1 MSINLTDEIE
11 VKTKKGKLG
20 AAKQIFLEG
29 DTQTVENEIQ
39 DINSRHND
47 LNSKHES
54 LSSTVSEHT
63 NQIES
68 NQNQITANK
77 STQDAKNTSLDANM
91 AKLNTRDDQI
101 TELVRGIAATG
112 GASVATT
119 VTYDNTSSHLASA
132 TVQGAIDELQGSK
145 IDKTSILQE
154 SGDAENKVMSQK
166 ATSSAIKAETQ
177 ERNKADEGLNAK
189 LSELKRTISYI
200 EEYGVEYF
208 TTGQVATP
216 PIQAPFLPLTD
227 DMVTITVR
235 GFINN
240 LAQIAINIAEDYDKP
255 IKRLAANVIDIDGN
269 NCYNYTFKKSDYPA
283 ATRLYVSKG
292 DGSYDEFCKITVNK
306 GIISSKELSENIE
319 SVNTKLTEYKNS
331 NDSRLSDLENADIV
345 INEDISSLD
354 SRVKELETKGEDLIP
369 YGEGGLSNGSANE
382 LSAQLL
388 TEEFNPSRNWY
399 IEFVAKVNT
408 TRNNKI
414 FAIDWGKNKNFAVI
428 YLRHLT
434 APQFTLDDTN
444 YANFNT
450 PISWTNNEYAH
461 YMLAKNG
468 TGISLF
474 CNGILL
480 QSVEYTATYSPS
492 INKLHI
498 ALYTKNNFKLFR
510 IGYYEV
516 FDSLVSHYNNG
527 NPFAFVED
535 KSNMIAEFLP
545 ENLTKTK
552 ATNTANG
559 ISLEYEE
566 GKYEPIVDNPWANPI
581 KAEGSP
587 VNVPL
592 YSGQHYLDTITNIM
606 YEAIGN
612 TQVTDWKKSGNPT
625 FDDLDSLKEEI
636 IEIGDRRWSGGSG
649 GGSTAVVVTD
659 YYKDGITED
668 SDAIEAAIEAAK
680 NFGKVLYFPNGI
692 YKLRRS
698 IQLWNNAVIDGDK
711 GAVLTHKAVDG
722 NGCIMTTLSSATV
735 IGDTTIS
742 VSSVAGLSIGDE
754 IVIYDTTS
762 GLSSYQETMCKIT
775 AINGNTLTIDATQ
788 WHGSVGVRR
797 AYHVANTRITTDF
810 ALIHTPWVDGAHNC
824 VIRNIT
830 LQANGNNNEPYVY
843 SQSPIHIH
851 SKNAYDISIKNIV
864 VDGSV
869 NDGISIQ
876 GSSKQRV
883 IGCTIKGIKWKG
895 VHWGT
900 TSADVL
906 VERCWFE
913 NCGLVAS
920 DGNAYN
926 SGGGAIYSCYNNH
939 KLRIVNNHIT
949 DCLRGVF
956 GLDVQNSNSG
966 EDGSWVVSGNV
977 FDTPKNFTNR
987 AGLGIS
993 VGGSN
998 NGLITNNIFC
1008 RFGKN
1013 STPIT
1018 IDNSEDFGGNTFAV
1032 TISNNTFGH
1041 WQSNYVGDDNKG
1053 AIYVKGAT
1061 KCIVNGNNIDNHYH
1075 DYGSTAAPTEIS
1087 GNTNIIVDSCT
1098 KCVVTNNIVAGG
1110 KVEEKNTNTGC
1121 VIANNVVDIVE

>member
-1 MSINLTDEIE
+1 MSKYLREDGAKKLIDLTKSEIKRTLDKQTYDASYMSNVQAVSFLDSNYIKLEGTRYIDCSVYIDNLAQGLIAIRDADKSILATIIARDLIYDSTTGTYKAHINLSQYPTAYEIGFS
-11 VKTKKGKLG
+11 KKGYTGDSNNLY
-20 AAKQIFLEG
+20 AIFY
-29 DTQTVENEIQ
+29 
-39 DINSRHND
+39 NS
-47 LNSKHES
+47 L
-54 LSSTVSEHT
+54 
-63 NQIES
+63 
-68 NQNQITANK
+68 
-77 STQDAKNTSLDANM
+77 KNTA
-91 AKLNTRDDQI
+91 
-101 TELVRGIAATG
+101 
-112 GASVATT
+112 
-119 VTYDNTSSHLASA
+119 
-132 TVQGAIDELQGSK
+132 
-145 IDKTSILQE
+145 ILQTE
-154 SGDAENKVMSQK
+154 IGALKEDVE
-166 ATSSAIKAETQ
+166 
-177 ERNKADEGLNAK
+177 
-189 LSELKRTISYI
+189 ELKDIVPDIADSVSDI
-200 EEYGVEYF
+200 KEYGVEVF
-208 TTGQVATP
+208 VNGQVATP
-216 PIQAPFLPLTD
+216 NVFNPYIKIEGHEYADIVGYIANHQQYA
-227 DMVTITVR
+227 VTIT
-235 GFINN
+235 NDD
-240 LAQIAINIAEDYDKP
+240 INIVARFRPTD
-255 IKRLAANVIDIDGN
+255 LDIDENG
-269 NCYNYTFKKSDYPA
+269 CYHAHIVFTDYPT

-292 DGSYDEFCKITVNK
+292 DDSHNEFCKVTCFDGYIK
-306 GIISSKELSENIE
+306 SKDLQDGIKTNEEGINA
-319 SVNTKLTEYKNS
+319 
-331 NDSRLSDLENADIV
+331 LSDNLEETKANVAENKAGIEGLNV
-345 INEDISSLD
+345 VTEGLD
-354 SRVKELETKGEDLIP
+354 ERVKVLEGGGYDLKP

-382 LSAQLL
+382 LSAKFL
-388 TEEFNPSRNWY
+388 TEEFDPSRNWY

-428 YLRHLT
+428 YFRNLHG
-434 APQFTLDDTN
+434 PQFTLNDTT
-444 YANFNT
+444 YANFQA
-450 PISWTNNEYAH
+450 PISWTNYEYAH
-461 YMLAKNG
+461 YMLAKNE

-480 QSVEYTATYSPS
+480 HTVEYTATYSPS

-498 ALYTKNNFKLFR
+498 ALYTNNNFKLFR

-516 FDSLVSHYNNG
+516 FDSLVAHYNNG

-535 KSNMIAEFLP
+535 NSNMIAEFLS

-552 ATNTANG
+552 TTNTANG
-559 ISLEYEE
+559 ILLEYEE
-566 GKYEPIVDNPWANPI
+566 GKYEPITDNPWANPI

-592 YSGQHYLDTITNIM
+592 YAGQHYLDTITNIM

-612 TQVTDWKKSGNPT
+612 TQVTDWKKIGNTT
-625 FDDLDSLKEEI
+625 FDDLDNLKEEI
-636 IEIGDRRWSGGSG
+636 IEIGDKRWSGGSG

-680 NFGKVLYFPNGI
+680 NFGKVLYFPKGT

-698 IQLWNNAVIDGDK
+698 IQLWDNAVIDGDK

-742 VSSVAGLSIGDE
+742 VSSVAGLSVGDE

-797 AYHVANTRITTDF
+797 AYPVNNTRITTDF

-876 GSSKQRV
+876 GSRKQRV

-913 NCGLVAS
+913 TCGLVAS

-966 EDGSWVVSGNV
+966 EDGSWIVSGNV

-998 NGLITNNIFC
+998 NGLITNNVFC

-1032 TISNNTFGH
+1032 TISNNTLGH

-1075 DYGSTAAPTEIS
+1075 DYGGTAAPTEIS

-1121 VIANNVVDIVE
+1121 VIANNVVDIIE